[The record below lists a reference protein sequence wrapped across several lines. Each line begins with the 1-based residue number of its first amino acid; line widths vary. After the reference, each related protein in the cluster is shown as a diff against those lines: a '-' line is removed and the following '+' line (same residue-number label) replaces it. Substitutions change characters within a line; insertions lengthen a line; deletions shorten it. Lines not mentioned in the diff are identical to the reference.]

1 MISSIMTTI
10 TFVLLGAFWMLI
22 LLGIGAT
29 VLMPGVDRW
38 NRTYFLAF
46 FGILTI
52 YVGFTTSDEVLIR
65 MGAPGDLMQVLYY
78 FETLFGSLLLPMT
91 TAYLLRCV
99 GENWRQSGLFKAAVA
114 IWLVFSVVLNLSLV
128 SPHFYRIGDDG
139 EFYRGLM
146 YPLGIM
152 ALEAI
157 VLLNIAGTIRWRDRL
172 PRRYFVALLVGSVP
186 MALVFPLQCVATVFL
201 LIGFTVV
208 LSAMAMYGII
218 LSDEVERYMG
228 QQKEIAH
235 QRASIM
241 VLQMRPHFIYNTMMS
256 IYYLC
261 RQDPDLAQQVT
272 LDFTTYLRKNFTAI
286 ASEDLIP
293 FSEEL
298 EHTRA
303 YLAVERAQF
312 EDTLVV
318 DIDAPHTD
326 FLVPPLTLQ
335 PIVENAVKHGMD
347 PDSVLRVS
355 IRTESSADGSSRI
368 VVENTGADFAPA
380 DDGGPHT
387 ALANIRQRLEM
398 MCDGTMAIVPREGG
412 GTVVTVTVRPK
423 RQRQS

>member
-1 MISSIMTTI
+1 MNLYSAFPFTALM
-10 TFVLLGAFWMLI
+10 LLGAIWMLA
-22 LLGIGAT
+22 LLGLFASRIIAGIDVGGKRFFVSYFSVLTLYISLITIDETVNRLGAT
-29 VLMPGVDRW
+29 
-38 NRTYFLAF
+38 NEFLTA
-46 FGILTI
+46 I
-52 YVGFTTSDEVLIR
+52 YC
-65 MGAPGDLMQVLYY
+65 
-78 FETLFGSLLLPMT
+78 FETLAVSILYPLM
-91 TAYLLRCV
+91 TAYLVHCS
-99 GENWRQSGLFKAAVA
+99 GNDWRHSTLFRTGVV
-114 IWLVFSVVLNLSLV
+114 IWLVFAIMLLAAPFTNAFYYVTGDNELVRGPLYPVGILTMDAGQVFNVVSV
-128 SPHFYRIGDDG
+128 
-139 EFYRGLM
+139 
-146 YPLGIM
+146 
-152 ALEAI
+152 
-157 VLLNIAGTIRWRDRL
+157 IRLRDRL
-172 PRRYFVALLVGSVP
+172 PKRYFVALLFGSVP
-186 MALVFPLQCVATVFL
+186 MAIITPFLIVAPLDLFFGLAVAMSGVT
-201 LIGFTVV
+201 
-208 LSAMAMYGII
+208 MYGII
-218 LSDEVERYMG
+218 LTDEVERYMG
-228 QQKEIAH
+228 QQREIAH

-318 DIDAPHTD
+318 EIDAPHTD
-326 FLVPPLTLQ
+326 FSVPPLTLQ

-398 MCDGTMAIVPREGG
+398 MCDGTMAIEPREGG
-412 GTVVTVTVRPK
+412 GTVVTVTV
-423 RQRQS
+423 